1 MLIPLS
7 DLLNRY
13 NIKPKGVL
21 HVGGHYAE
29 EAADY
34 AQHGM
39 KPMIFIEGDPDS
51 FKIMIERL
59 KPFTNWI
66 AVNQCISDVEEDA
79 ILNISS
85 NEGQSSSILQFGT
98 HTKAHPEVKFVGQK
112 AVHTKRIDQIQFL
125 DPSGWT
131 IADCDF
137 LNIDVQGYEL
147 KVLKS
152 MGNLLQGFRYAY
164 IEVNKAELYRGCPMI
179 GEIDAYLAGF
189 GFRQVEVKWAGNF
202 GWGDA
207 FFVKD

>member
-34 AQHGM
+34 VQHDM
-39 KPMIFIEGDPDS
+39 KPMIFIEADPDC
-51 FKIMIERL
+51 FKIMLERL
-59 KPFTNWI
+59 QPFNNWLAI
-66 AVNQCISDVEEDA
+66 NQCISDVEEDA
-79 ILNISS
+79 VLNISS
-85 NEGQSSSILQFGT
+85 NEGQSSSILEFGT
-98 HTKAHPEVKFVGQK
+98 HSKAHPEVKFIGKKEVR
-112 AVHTKRIDQIQFL
+112 TKRIDQIQIL
-125 DPSGWT
+125 DPSGWQFE
-131 IADCDF
+131 DCDF

-152 MGNLLQGFRYAY
+152 MGDLLKNFQYAY
-164 IEVNKAELYRGCPMI
+164 IEVNKAELYKGCPMI
-179 GEIDAYLAGF
+179 QEIDAYLADF
-189 GFRQVEVKWAGNF
+189 GFRRVEVKWAGNF

-207 FFVKD
+207 FYIKG